1 MKIADIMSPSL
12 IIPELS
18 GHTREEVLA
27 ELVACIVQ
35 ARPSI
40 DAAHAVR
47 VLLDRERVG
56 STGVGHGLAIP
67 HAKLPRL
74 DRAVACFAR
83 SKDGIDFKA
92 QDGQPTH
99 LFLALL
105 APEGN
110 ASLHLQALAR
120 ASRLFKD
127 ADFRTRLLEAGDAA
141 SMWGAITH
149 KDQQLTQTGT

>member
-1 MKIADIMSPSL
+1 MKIVDIMSPSL
-12 IIPELS
+12 VIPALS
-18 GHTREEVLA
+18 GHSREEVLA

-35 ARPSI
+35 SRPTI
-40 DAAHAVR
+40 DPANAVR

-56 STGVGHGLAIP
+56 STGVGNGLAIP

-74 DRAVACFAR
+74 ERAVACFAR
-83 SKDGIDFKA
+83 SAGGVEFGALDGK
-92 QDGQPTH
+92 PTF
-99 LFLALL
+99 LFFALL

-127 ADFRTRLLEAGDAA
+127 SDFRARLSEGGDIEHLWSVISA
-141 SMWGAITH
+141 
-149 KDQQLTQTGT
+149 KDQQLTLNGT